1 MLLTKSKFLT
11 GLKCPRCFWKVM
23 HEKTTDEI
31 SVQEEQNIKQ
41 GIQVGEL
48 AKKLFKNGID
58 LSNSDFK
65 SNIKA
70 TQDCLFL
77 NYVLFE
83 AGIQV
88 DNLYARMDILIP
100 NADESY
106 NIVEVKSSTSV
117 KDEHIFDVAFQK
129 YVCEKSGVNI
139 NRCYILHINNSYIK
153 QGELKLEQLFIKED
167 ITDQV
172 EEFYPN
178 VPALIEELINIYNL
192 PEVPEV
198 NANRYLFNEYPC
210 EFDSDCWSFLP
221 KYNVSKIYRINKSKV
236 AGLFRDNIF
245 EIKNVPNDI
254 LNDKQI
260 IQKESIINN
269 KVYINRKK
277 IRDFISELKY
287 PLYYLDFETFS
298 EAIPRFD
305 ESKSYMQVPF
315 QYSLHVQYKDGRLEH
330 YEFLHKNK
338 TDPRKSI
345 LISMVEVLGDE
356 GSIIVFNQSFEK
368 SRLKELS
375 RLYSQYDYYV
385 NSILERIVDLLVPFS
400 NFNYYNPVQN
410 GSCSIKK
417 VLPAVTGKSYEGMEI
432 ANGGDASTL
441 YFKATFE
448 DGFSVKEKEEVYSN
462 LLKYCKLDTEGMVW
476 IIDELKKLV
485 VNQEK

>member
-1 MLLTKSKFLT
+1 
-11 GLKCPRCFWKVM
+11 M
-23 HEKTTDEI
+23 HEKTTEEV
-31 SVQEEQNIKQ
+31 SLQEDQIIKQ

-77 NYVLFE
+77 NHVLFE
-83 AGIQV
+83 AGIEV
-88 DNLYARMDILIP
+88 DNLYLRMDIIVP

-106 NIVEVKSSTSV
+106 DIVEVKSSTKV
-117 KDEHIFDVAFQK
+117 KNEHIFDVAFQK

-139 NRCYILHINNSYIK
+139 NKCHILHINNSYIK
-153 QGELKLEQLFIKED
+153 QEELFKKED
-167 ITDQV
+167 ITDKV

-178 VPALIEELINIYNL
+178 VPVLIEEMINIYNL
-192 PEVPEV
+192 PEAPEV
-198 NANRYLFNEYPC
+198 NANKYLFNEYPC

-221 KYNVSKIYRINKSKV
+221 KYNVSKLYRIRKDKV
-236 AGLFRDNIF
+236 ADIFRGNIF

-254 LNDKQI
+254 LNHKQV
-260 IQKESIINN
+260 IQKEAIIND
-269 KVYINRKK
+269 KTYVNREG
-277 IRDFISELKY
+277 IRNFISELQY

-305 ESKSYMQVPF
+305 ESNAYNQIPF
-315 QYSLHVQYKDGRLEH
+315 QYSIHVQYEDGRLEH
-330 YEFLHKNK
+330 YEFLNKNN
-338 TDPRKSI
+338 TDPRESI
-345 LISMVEVLGDE
+345 LKSMVEVLGEE

-368 SRLKELS
+368 GRLKELAS
-375 RLYSQYDYYV
+375 LYSQYDSKV
-385 NSILERIVDLLVPFS
+385 NNMLERIVDLLVLFS
-400 NFNYYNPVQN
+400 NFQYYNPAQQ

-417 VLPAVTGKSYEGMEI
+417 ILPAITGKSYEGMEI

-448 DGFSVKEKEEVYSN
+448 DGFSVEEKEKIYSD
-462 LLKYCKLDTEGMVW
+462 LLQYCKLDTEGMVW

-485 VNQEK
+485 VN

>member
-11 GLKCPRCFWKVM
+11 GLKCPRCFWKAM
-23 HEKTTDEI
+23 HEKTTKELSFQVDQI
-31 SVQEEQNIKQ
+31 INQ

-58 LSNSDFK
+58 LSSSDFK
-65 SNIKA
+65 SNINA
-70 TQDCLFL
+70 TEDCLFL

-83 AGIQV
+83 AGIEV
-88 DNLYARMDILIP
+88 DNLYARMDILVP
-100 NADESY
+100 NNDESY
-106 NIVEVKSSTSV
+106 DIVEVKSSTSV
-117 KDEHIFDVAFQK
+117 KEEHIFDVTFQK

-139 NRCYILHINNSYIK
+139 NRCHILHINNSYIK
-153 QGELKLEQLFIKED
+153 QGELKLEELFIKED
-167 ITDQV
+167 ITDKV

-178 VPALIEELINIYNL
+178 VPVLIEEMGNIYNL
-192 PEVPEV
+192 SEAPEV

-210 EFDSDCWSFLP
+210 DFDSDCWSFLP
-221 KYNVSKIYRINKSKV
+221 EHNVSKLYRINKKKV

-245 EIKNVPNDI
+245 EIKDVPNDI
-254 LNDKQI
+254 LNDKQM

-269 KVYINRKK
+269 KVYTNRKN
-277 IRDFISELKY
+277 IRDFLSELKY

-305 ESKSYMQVPF
+305 GSKSYTQVPF
-315 QYSLHVQYKDGRLEH
+315 QYSIHVQHEDGTLEH
-330 YEFLHKNK
+330 YEFLHKNN

-345 LISMVEVLGDE
+345 LISMIEVLGDE

-368 SRLKELS
+368 SRLKELAS
-375 RLYSQYDYYV
+375 LYSQYDSYV
-385 NSILERIVDLLVPFS
+385 NNILERIVDLLVPFC
-400 NFNYYNPVQN
+400 NFDYYNPLQN

-441 YFKATFE
+441 YFRATFE
-448 DGFSVKEKEEVYSN
+448 DGFSVEEKEEVYSN

-485 VNQEK
+485 IN

>member
-11 GLKCPRCFWKVM
+11 GLKCPRCFWKAM
-23 HEKTTDEI
+23 HEKTTKEVSFQVDQI
-31 SVQEEQNIKQ
+31 INQ

-58 LSNSDFK
+58 LSSSDFK

-70 TQDCLFL
+70 TEDCLFL

-83 AGIQV
+83 AGIEV
-88 DNLYARMDILIP
+88 DNLYARMDILVP
-100 NADESY
+100 NNDESY
-106 NIVEVKSSTSV
+106 DIVEVKSSTSV
-117 KDEHIFDVAFQK
+117 KEEHIFDVAFQK

-139 NRCYILHINNSYIK
+139 NRCHILHINNFYIK
-153 QGELKLEQLFIKED
+153 QGELKLEELFIKED
-167 ITDQV
+167 ITDKV

-178 VPALIEELINIYNL
+178 VPVLIEEMGNIYNL
-192 PEVPEV
+192 SEAPEV

-210 EFDSDCWSFLP
+210 DFDSDCWSFLP
-221 KYNVSKIYRINKSKV
+221 EHNVSKLYRINKKKV

-245 EIKNVPNDI
+245 EIKDVPNDI
-254 LNDKQI
+254 LNDKQM

-269 KVYINRKK
+269 KVYTNRKN
-277 IRDFISELKY
+277 IRDFLSELKY

-305 ESKSYMQVPF
+305 GSKSYTQVPF
-315 QYSLHVQYKDGRLEH
+315 QYSIHVQHEDGTLEH
-330 YEFLHKNK
+330 YEFLHKNN

-345 LISMVEVLGDE
+345 LLSMIEVLGDE

-368 SRLKELS
+368 SRLKELAS
-375 RLYSQYDYYV
+375 LYSQYDSYV
-385 NSILERIVDLLVPFS
+385 NNILERIVDLLVPFC
-400 NFNYYNPVQN
+400 NFDYYNPLQN

-432 ANGGDASTL
+432 ANGGDVSTL
-441 YFKATFE
+441 YFRATFE
-448 DGFSVKEKEEVYSN
+448 DGFSVEEKEEVYSN

-485 VNQEK
+485 IN

>member
-11 GLKCPRCFWKVM
+11 GLKCPRCFWKAM
-23 HEKTTDEI
+23 HEKSADEI
-31 SVQEEQNIKQ
+31 SLQEDQIIKQ

-48 AKKLFKNGID
+48 AKKLFENGMD
-58 LSNSDFK
+58 FSKKDFK
-65 SNIKA
+65 SNIVA

-77 NYVLFE
+77 NQVLFE
-83 AGIQV
+83 AGIEA
-88 DNLYARMDILIP
+88 DNLYARMDILVP

-106 NIVEVKSSTSV
+106 DIVEVKSSTSV

-139 NRCYILHINNSYIK
+139 NQCHILHINNSYIK
-153 QGELKLEQLFIKED
+153 QGELKLEELFVKED
-167 ITDQV
+167 ITDKV

-178 VPALIEELINIYNL
+178 VPALIEEMINIYNL
-192 PEVPEV
+192 PAAPEV
-198 NANRYLFNEYPC
+198 NANKYLLNEYPC
-210 EFDSDCWSFLP
+210 EFDLDCWSFLP
-221 KYNVSKIYRINKSKV
+221 KYNVSKLYRINKNKV

-245 EIKNVPNDI
+245 EIKDVPNNI
-254 LNDKQI
+254 LNDKQM

-269 KVYINRKK
+269 KVYINRKN
-277 IRDFISELKY
+277 IRDFLSELKY

-305 ESKSYMQVPF
+305 GSKSYMQVPF
-315 QYSLHVQYKDGRLEH
+315 QYSLHVQYEDGRLDH
-330 YEFLHKNK
+330 YEFLHREG
-338 TDPRKSI
+338 TDPRKAI
-345 LISMVEVLGDE
+345 LISMIEVLGNK

-368 SRLKELS
+368 SRLKELANLYPQYNS
-375 RLYSQYDYYV
+375 RI
-385 NSILERIVDLLVPFS
+385 NNILERILDLLLPFS
-400 NFNYYNPVQN
+400 NFYYYNPIQQ

-417 VLPAVTGKSYEGMEI
+417 VLPAITEKSYEGMEI

-448 DGFSVKEKEEVYSN
+448 DGFSIEEKEKIYSN

-476 IIDELKKLV
+476 IIEELKKLV
-485 VNQEK
+485 IN